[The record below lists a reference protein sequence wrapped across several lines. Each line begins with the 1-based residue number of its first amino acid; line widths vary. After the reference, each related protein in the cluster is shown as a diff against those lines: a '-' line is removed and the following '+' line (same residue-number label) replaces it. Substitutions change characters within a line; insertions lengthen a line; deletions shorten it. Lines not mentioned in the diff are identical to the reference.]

1 MAKIIP
7 TILIVEDDVELSD
20 WMRDYFSNKLFAVT
34 VVYNGYDAIDYIH
47 REKPDIVIL
56 DYMLPDIDGVDV
68 CKAVRPTFSN
78 AILMVTA
85 KDEEIDEV
93 LGLEM
98 GADEYLTKPVRARAL
113 LTRIK
118 KYLERQKAGAFSGN
132 NLATES
138 KPEKVI
144 HYGNFKVDMQTM
156 TVTLCGEVVETSTK
170 EIELLYYLASRAGEV
185 VYRTQLVK
193 ELRGF
198 DYDGFNRSID
208 LTVSRLRKK
217 LGDTMSNP
225 SRIKTIWGKG
235 YLFVKDAW

>member
-7 TILIVEDDVELSD
+7 TILIVEDDVELAD
-20 WMRDYFSNKLFAVT
+20 WMRNYFSNKLFT
-34 VVYNGYDAIDYIH
+34 VSVVNNGNDAIDYIH

-118 KYLERQKAGAFSGN
+118 KYLERQKAGEFSGS

-138 KPEKVI
+138 KPEKII

-225 SRIKTIWGKG
+225 NRIKTIWGKG